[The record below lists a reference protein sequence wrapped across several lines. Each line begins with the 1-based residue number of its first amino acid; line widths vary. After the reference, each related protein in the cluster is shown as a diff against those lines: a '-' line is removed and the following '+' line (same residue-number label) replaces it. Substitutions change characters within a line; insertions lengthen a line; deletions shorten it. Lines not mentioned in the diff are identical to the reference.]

1 MTKLAKI
8 ILTAPFDIESEE
20 YMLKSNVLIAGKG
33 RTRELPSRVVPVPD
47 IELDD
52 DADHRRV
59 FVRIP
64 GRLDTFVP
72 YEHVQRGIVAAIEA
86 PKLVAQA
93 GKNRK

>member
-1 MTKLAKI
+1 MTKLAKV
-8 ILTAPFDIESEE
+8 ILTAPFDIASDEQ
-20 YMLKSNVLIAGKG
+20 MLKSNVLLAGKG
-33 RTRELPSRVVPVPD
+33 RMRELPSREVPIPD

-64 GRLDTFVP
+64 GRPDTFIP
-72 YEHVQRGIVAAIEA
+72 YEHVQRGIVAAPVEA
-86 PKLVAQA
+86 PKLVVQ